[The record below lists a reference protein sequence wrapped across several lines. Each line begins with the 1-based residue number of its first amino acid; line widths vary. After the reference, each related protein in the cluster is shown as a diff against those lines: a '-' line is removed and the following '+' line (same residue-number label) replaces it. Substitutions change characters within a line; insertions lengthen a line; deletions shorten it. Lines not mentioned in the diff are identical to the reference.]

1 MNTPFNW
8 DFLYT
13 SKRMPIL
20 ADNIVATSQP
30 LASQAG
36 IQMIRKGGNA
46 IDAAIAAAITLSV
59 VEPTM
64 NGIGSD
70 AFAIVWD
77 RNEIIGL
84 NASGRSP
91 AAWTPELF
99 SRYQVMPLLG
109 WESVTVPGAVSAWVE
124 LSNKYGQ
131 LSFKELFDPAIKY
144 AEKGF
149 IVSPITAEVWQ
160 DSINSY
166 EKFFPNFKDKFFDFY
181 NAFTINGE
189 APKPGT
195 LFKLPAQAQTL
206 KLIAKTEGEAFYS
219 GVLAKKIVNFA
230 KETGGYFTL
239 KDLENHKA
247 TWEHLLT
254 VDYKGITLHETP
266 PNSQGLAALIM
277 LGILKNFDLSI
288 YEPDSPE
295 SLHLQIE
302 AMKLAFTDVYR
313 YVSDPISIELDP
325 SFLLDSEYLKKRAK
339 MIDLN
344 KATQFNAGIPKYGD
358 TVYLTTADSEGNMVS
373 YIQSN
378 YMGFGSCII
387 VPNTGISLQNRGNG
401 FSLEEGHPNQ
411 VGPSKRP
418 FHTIIPGF
426 VTKKGNPLMSFGVM
440 GGAMQPQGHT
450 QMIIRIFQYK
460 QNPQT
465 ALDAPRWRFSRDKNV
480 FIESEYKPDV
490 FKQLSQLGHKI
501 TKCDFTRFGGGQII
515 FKLEDGYLGAS
526 DWRKDGQ
533 AVGF

>member
-1 MNTPFNW
+1 
-8 DFLYT
+8 
-13 SKRMPIL
+13 MPIL

-36 IQMIRKGGNA
+36 LQMIKNGGNA
-46 IDAAIAAAITLSV
+46 IDAAIAAAITLTV

-70 AFAIVWD
+70 AFVILWD
-77 RNEIIGL
+77 GKEIIGL

-99 SRYQVMPLLG
+99 SHYQMMPLLG
-109 WESVTVPGAVSAWVE
+109 WESVTVPGAVSAWFE
-124 LSNKYGQ
+124 LSKRYGQ
-131 LSFKELFDPAIKY
+131 LSFKELFEPAIKY

-149 IVSPITAEVWQ
+149 LVSPITAQVWQ
-160 DSINSY
+160 YSINSY
-166 EKFFPNFKDKFFDFY
+166 EKYIPNFKEKHFEFY
-181 NAFTINGE
+181 NAFIRNGE
-189 APKPGT
+189 APQPGT
-195 LFKLPAQAQTL
+195 LFEFPAQAQTL
-206 KLIAKTEGEAFYS
+206 KLIAETEGEAFYS
-219 GVLAKKIVNFA
+219 GSLAKKIVRFA
-230 KETGGYFTL
+230 EKTGGYLTL

-247 TWEHLLT
+247 TWEHSLNI
-254 VDYKGITLHETP
+254 DYEGITLHEIP
-266 PNSQGLAALIM
+266 PNGQGLAALIM
-277 LGILKNFDLSI
+277 LGILKKFDLNS

-302 AMKLAFTDVYR
+302 AMKLAFADVHR
-313 YVSDPISIELDP
+313 YVSDPISLEFDP
-325 SFLLDSEYLKKRAK
+325 ISFLDSEYLKKRAD

-344 KATQFNAGIPKYGD
+344 KAKRYKAGIPKNGE

-378 YMGFGSCII
+378 YAGFGSCIV

-426 VTKKGNPLMSFGVM
+426 VTKKGKPLMSFGVM

-450 QMIIRIFQYK
+450 QLMIRIFQYG
-460 QNPQT
+460 QNPQA
-465 ALDAPRWRFSRDKNV
+465 ALDAPRWQFSRDKKV
-480 FIESEYKPDV
+480 FLESVKMG
-490 FKQLSQLGHKI
+490 KQ
-501 TKCDFTRFGGGQII
+501 
-515 FKLEDGYLGAS
+515 
-526 DWRKDGQ
+526 
-533 AVGF
+533 